1 MSKVEGKAWPK
12 KMIHWNTVFTFNLSS
27 A

>member
-1 MSKVEGKAWPK
+1 VEGKAWPK